1 MESETNGRSLGELFK
16 TLTNDLSTLVRSEIA
31 LAKLEIKQSLTRLG
45 LGGAFFLLAA
55 LLAAGASVLL
65 LVTLILVLAIW
76 IPAWASTLIIAVLM
90 LLMGGLF
97 VFLGKKKMENLDFVP
112 EATIENV
119 RSDIETLKGARKRS

>member
-1 MESETNGRSLGELFK
+1 MDSENNDRSLGELFK
-16 TLTNDLSTLVRSEIA
+16 SLTNDLSTLVRSEIA
-31 LAKLEIKQSLTRLG
+31 LAKLEIKQSFTRLG
-45 LGGAFFLLAA
+45 MGGAFFLLAA
-55 LLAAGASVLL
+55 LLAVGALILL

-90 LLMGGLF
+90 LLMGALF
-97 VFLGKKKMENLDFVP
+97 VFLGKKKMENLDFMP

>member
-1 MESETNGRSLGELFK
+1 MDAENERSLGELFK
-16 TLTNDLSTLVRSEIA
+16 SLTNDLSTLVRSEIA

-45 LGGAFFLLAA
+45 MGGAFFLLAA
-55 LLAAGASVLL
+55 LLAVGALILL

-90 LLMGGLF
+90 LLMGALF
-97 VFLGKKKMENLDFVP
+97 VFLGKKKMENLDFLP
-112 EATIENV
+112 EAAIENV